1 MQLSPWGEDSCA
13 LHDRKGWHRGK
24 QICPGAIYGRFQGSI
39 LWWLCGSLTP
49 TFLYR
54 ATIRME
60 IRGGGGM
67 QPGDTATFG
76 YCQRYFEISYSC
88 VCIVSQ
94 ELFVR

>member
-1 MQLSPWGEDSCA
+1 MPCMIIKAGIEASRFAPEPYTDGFKEA
-13 LHDRKGWHRGK
+13 F
-24 QICPGAIYGRFQGSI
+24 YGGYI
-39 LWWLCGSLTP
+39 CGSLTP

-94 ELFVR
+94 DLFVR